1 MRIIK
6 KIVKFLVILLL
17 LLITISA
24 VVYFVYNEPLPQGK
38 EGPQAE
44 ALADKMLKSI
54 NYTNYTKTRFIE
66 WSFAGK
72 HFYKWDK
79 EKKLADVKCDN
90 YLFKLNLNNYSKSE
104 VYIDGVK
111 MHTDPKQELIDTAVK
126 YFNNDSFWLVAPFKI
141 RDKGT
146 KRSFVTL
153 DDGKGALLVTYTQGG
168 DTPGDSY
175 LWKLTDAGF
184 PQSFK
189 MWVSIIPIGG
199 LEASWDEWKVME
211 TTTYLPSK
219 HDFLFLEL
227 EMGDLKAYN

>member
-79 EKKLADVKCDN
+79 EKKLADVKWDN
-90 YLFKLNLNNYSKSE
+90 YLVITVKVKFILMELKCIQTQSK
-104 VYIDGVK
+104 
-111 MHTDPKQELIDTAVK
+111 
-126 YFNNDSFWLVAPFKI
+126 N
-141 RDKGT
+141 
-146 KRSFVTL
+146 
-153 DDGKGALLVTYTQGG
+153 
-168 DTPGDSY
+168 
-175 LWKLTDAGF
+175 
-184 PQSFK
+184 
-189 MWVSIIPIGG
+189 
-199 LEASWDEWKVME
+199 
-211 TTTYLPSK
+211 
-219 HDFLFLEL
+219 
-227 EMGDLKAYN
+227 